1 MDAQNKFPSQK
12 EVPSKLAPRRTV
24 ILIHL
29 PIHEITGT
37 RFIFLP
43 ESPKKKKK
51 PHRQN
56 MTSAGKK
63 TRQGQPR
70 QNLPCLAS
78 KKKSPDIQKK
88 RKIGPTIR
96 GKSDQ
101 WEPAQK

>member
-43 ESPKKKKK
+43 ESPKKKKTTQTK
-51 PHRQN
+51 YDFSWEEN
-56 MTSAGKK
+56 KAGSTKAK
-63 TRQGQPR
+63 FTMSR
-70 QNLPCLAS
+70 S